1 MKWLIKILKM
11 TSFILIKDKI
21 FFFLKIQKM
30 NHLLLAGVVRP
41 AVAVGPPVVVRPHW
55 KKKVLYET

>member
-1 MKWLIKILKM
+1 M

-41 AVAVGPPVVVRPHW
+41 AVAVGPPVVVRPH
-55 KKKVLYET
+55 